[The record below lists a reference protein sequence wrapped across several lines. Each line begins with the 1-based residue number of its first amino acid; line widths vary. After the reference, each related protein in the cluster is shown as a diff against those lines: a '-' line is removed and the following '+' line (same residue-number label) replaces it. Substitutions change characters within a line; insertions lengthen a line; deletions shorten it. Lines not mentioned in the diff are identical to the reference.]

1 MGLID
6 DLFER
11 HGTQDTPAL
20 KAAMARAISSVEPL
34 LSQTDGYPE
43 RYRQPVSTALD
54 YATRLAASLP
64 GPVTLDREAYAKDAL
79 VHVLFPDI
87 DAISAAFTSSLDL
100 QQYLHESPP
109 DSEFYALMG
118 MRRVEKK
125 IFGMEPAGMI
135 VQRDV
140 AQQVVYFDNHTL
152 EAPSPS
158 ESLSR
163 ELIALRFF
171 DSLVGKVKTRIEQRK
186 QGKESLIVKRN
197 ALMSRLNSANDPDRP
212 AAEERMATLTS
223 GLQSIMAS
231 LELGNYISDFE
242 AVLLHPEE
250 SLRLEQVPIVLDSMG
265 IRRNGDDADRGKA
278 FTFSELIGYD
288 RRDWTVI
295 VVKCINPQ
303 QESFAERLD
312 QAYRR
317 LKL

>member
-6 DLFER
+6 NLFER
-11 HGTQDTPAL
+11 HGTQDTPTL
-20 KAAMARAISSVEPL
+20 KAAMARAISAVEPL

-43 RYRQPVSTALD
+43 HYRQPVSTALD

-125 IFGMEPAGMI
+125 ILGMEPAGMI

-265 IRRNGDDADRGKA
+265 IRRNGDDADRGKP

-303 QESFAERLD
+303 LESFAERLD